1 MKETLR
7 PTPNL
12 RLVSANTD
20 PAFVRTRSRDIDN
33 PLNQPHDATMPAQDS
48 IMNDTVNKDWAERRL
63 SELNGKID
71 LQRKD
76 WEAEVK
82 TMNHKFDI
90 LVADSNAKFERLFA
104 EMKSE
109 AKASELRI
117 EANYQQV
124 QAAIANAKFQIVTWV
139 IATIIAMASLAYKN
153 WPTHLQDPGKL
164 PAATSTSVPVP
175 PPPTTPDLLKS
186 NTGQKPTK

>member
-1 MKETLR
+1 
-7 PTPNL
+7 
-12 RLVSANTD
+12 
-20 PAFVRTRSRDIDN
+20 
-33 PLNQPHDATMPAQDS
+33 
-48 IMNDTVNKDWAERRL
+48 MNDTISKDWAERRL
-63 SELNGKID
+63 SELNGRID
-71 LQRKD
+71 LQRKE

-153 WPTHLQDPGKL
+153 WPTHLQDPGVL
-164 PAATSTSVPVP
+164 PAATGSSSSVQPSSA
-175 PPPTTPDLLKS
+175 TPELLKS
-186 NTGQKPTK
+186 KTGQKPTK